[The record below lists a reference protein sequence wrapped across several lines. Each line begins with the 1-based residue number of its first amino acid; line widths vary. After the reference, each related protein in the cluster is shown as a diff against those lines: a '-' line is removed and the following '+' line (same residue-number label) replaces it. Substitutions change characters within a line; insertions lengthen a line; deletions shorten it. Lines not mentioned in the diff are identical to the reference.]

1 MVKARPILCS
11 AVIAVLLA
19 CLPVP
24 ALAVVAEA
32 DPANAR
38 LQISV
43 ETPKDSVYP
52 REMVLL
58 RIRGAYRTQMGY
70 EHVEQPELRDFTWF
84 QLGRDRWFPSDL
96 DGFQA
101 RGFERRI
108 ALFPQRSGRL
118 DISPFIHHLMLPGSE
133 RDEITVT
140 SNATTLDVAPLPAQ
154 AGDWWLPARSV
165 TVTDQWD
172 PAPETLQPGG
182 IAQRT
187 VTIEAV
193 GVNAEQLPPQ
203 PRLSAPKA
211 VIFPGQGERETR
223 IGSDGPVGRAVYR
236 WEVRPILPHLIL
248 DEVEIPWFDTVQ
260 RTMRTAILPARRLAW
275 GAGSEENLAVEASA
289 ASHSRLLVGAGIAA
303 FIAGLVVM
311 FAGTT
316 PSEFRARLP
325 RRAPPQLKAM
335 RAAARRGDQPAFR
348 RAVSALARDD
358 RDAARHW
365 MQEPEVAGGLARLDA
380 RLFAGVATEAE
391 PDLRALARA
400 IEQAW
405 RRSRKA
411 EMPEPAGLAPL
422 DG

>member
-1 MVKARPILCS
+1 MVKARPIVWS
-11 AVIAVLLA
+11 AIFAVLVA
-19 CLPVP
+19 SVPVQ
-24 ALAVVAEA
+24 ALALVTEA
-32 DPANAR
+32 DPADAR

-118 DISPFIHHLMLPGSE
+118 DISPFIHHLMRPGSE

-140 SNATTLDVAPLPAQ
+140 SNATTLDVAALPAQ
-154 AGDWWLPARSV
+154 AGDGWLPARSV
-165 TVTDQWD
+165 KVTDQWD

-223 IGSDGPVGRAVYR
+223 IGPDGPVAHAVYR

-248 DEVEIPWFDTVQ
+248 DEVQIPWFDTVQ

-275 GAGSEENLAVEASA
+275 GTGAEKLGADTSA
-289 ASHSRLLVGAGIAA
+289 ESNSRLLVGAGIAA
-303 FIAGLVVM
+303 FVTGLVILL
-311 FAGTT
+311 AGTA
-316 PSEFRARLP
+316 PGEFRARLP

-348 RAVSALARDD
+348 RAVSALARAD
-358 RDAARHW
+358 RDAARRW
-365 MQEPEVAGGLARLDA
+365 MQEPDVTGGLARLDA
-380 RLFAGVATEAE
+380 RLFAGAATDVD
-391 PDLRALARA
+391 PDLRVLARA
-400 IEQAW
+400 VEQAW

-411 EMPEPAGLAPL
+411 EMLEPVALAPL